1 MGYFISFNTKLIM
14 NVMDGDFMD
23 IGNID
28 LRPCKYRL
36 KSCIFKIE
44 GRSDFEIN
52 PNYVSE
58 IYIDKDF
65 DNMAYP
71 YFELT
76 VMLPPSTY
84 RDMRKKN
91 SELRC
96 YMELQRAYTDLQ
108 MNQASNSNELNF
120 RTFIQ
125 DTFYIFLVDNTP
137 ELQSNFTETYESA
150 AGLKQD
156 EYGAGDAITT
166 RILLYNEEFF
176 FRGRTIVNAVLQDA
190 TLLDGILYTIN
201 KANLRNMLISPPD
214 NITKYNQLILPP
226 ISASEQLLRL
236 VADYAMYEVGAT
248 VFFDFDRG
256 YVLDNYNACT
266 VWEPDEIKQ
275 VYIISKEHND
285 DSSSMKTG
293 SYEDPARKFY
303 AVNIE
308 AGRASFSN
316 GSLLADQSQGTDVI
330 SIDTQTGE
338 IHNVNS
344 NAKTAGLGNTSQIV
358 VSNTGEDTSKALA
371 YTLKNTSRI
380 AKIKLSNID
389 IDIFKPNKE
398 YLFSFDTA
406 NFEEY
411 MGSYHIMRF
420 TADLQK
426 DGDLFVCS
434 ASAEFKGYDLET
446 DDSRRFE

>member
-1 MGYFISFNTKLIM
+1 M

-96 YMELQRAYTDLQ
+96 YVELQRAYTDLQ

-120 RTFIQ
+120 RTVIQ

-275 VYIISKEHND
+275 VYIISQEHND

-293 SYEDPARKFY
+293 SYEDPASKFY

-308 AGRASFSN
+308 A
-316 GSLLADQSQGTDVI
+316 
-330 SIDTQTGE
+330 
-338 IHNVNS
+338 
-344 NAKTAGLGNTSQIV
+344 
-358 VSNTGEDTSKALA
+358 
-371 YTLKNTSRI
+371 
-380 AKIKLSNID
+380 
-389 IDIFKPNKE
+389 
-398 YLFSFDTA
+398 
-406 NFEEY
+406 
-411 MGSYHIMRF
+411 
-420 TADLQK
+420 
-426 DGDLFVCS
+426 
-434 ASAEFKGYDLET
+434 
-446 DDSRRFE
+446 